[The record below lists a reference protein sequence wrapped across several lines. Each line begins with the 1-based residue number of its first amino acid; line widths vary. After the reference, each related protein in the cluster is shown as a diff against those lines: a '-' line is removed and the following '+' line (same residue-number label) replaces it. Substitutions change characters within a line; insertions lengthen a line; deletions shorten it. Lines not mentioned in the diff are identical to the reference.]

1 MTPYMPVHWTGATLA
16 ALTLLHALG
25 SGSLIASPA
34 LSPSSLSAAP
44 NAQTL
49 YIGCATTPSV
59 LFMET
64 ATGRITRSTVLP
76 SPASG
81 LALRGDGS
89 MLYVT
94 CPAPQSTVCEID
106 TSTGRVVRTM
116 EVGHTASDPVL
127 SPDER
132 SLFVCARFDNRI
144 DQIDL
149 ASGRVMRRLIAP
161 REPVS
166 AAVTPDGRHLLV
178 ANHLQAGRANADVV
192 RATVTVLDL
201 RTGGMV
207 KELELPNGSTLLR
220 DLRISPDGRHAVV
233 VHQLARFHLP
243 TTQIERGWINTSAM
257 SLIDLQTLDL
267 LTTVLL
273 DNINAGAANPWAV
286 AWDTDGSRIMTT
298 HAGTHELSIIDFRRL
313 LERIHLLGSGGLPDE
328 TLSASRTLADVP
340 NDLAFL
346 VGLRQ
351 RIQLTAADRGP
362 RSLVVAGGRAWIGNF
377 FSDTLSVIDLD
388 DPDSP
393 VRSIALGSCSED
405 PAERRGEAY
414 FNDATLC
421 FQGWQSCASCHSND
435 ARVDGM
441 NWDNLNDGIGNPKNS
456 KSLLLAPDTPPMM
469 WLGVRADSAAA
480 VRAGIPHALFTV
492 QPEEVATALDA
503 YLRSLSP
510 MPSPH
515 LEQGHLSLAGERG
528 RKLFF
533 SETTRCAN
541 CHRGDLYTDQK
552 QHRVGTI
559 GRYDAPGDR
568 FDTPS
573 LVEIWRTAPFI
584 HDGSALTVKEVLTS
598 SNPDDLHG
606 QTSHLTP
613 QEIEDLATFLLSL

>member
-1 MTPYMPVHWTGATLA
+1 MTPCIPVPWTGATLA

-25 SGSLIASPA
+25 SSTLIASPP
-34 LSPSSLSAAP
+34 LSPSALSAAP

-59 LFMET
+59 LFVET
-64 ATGRITRSTVLP
+64 ATGRITRSTALP

-81 LALRGDGS
+81 LALRADGS
-89 MLYVT
+89 KLYVT
-94 CPAPQSTVCEID
+94 CAAPQSTVCEID
-106 TSTGRVVRTM
+106 TSTGLVIRTM

-127 SPDER
+127 SPNER

-144 DQIDL
+144 EQIDL
-149 ASGRVMRRLIAP
+149 ASGRVMRRLTVP

-166 AAVTPDGRHLLV
+166 VAVTPDGRHLLV

-192 RATVTVLDL
+192 RATVTVQDL
-201 RTGGMV
+201 RTGGTV

-220 DLRISPDGRHAVV
+220 DLRISPDGQYAVV

-257 SLIDLQTLDL
+257 SLIDLKTLEL

-286 AWDTDGSRIMTT
+286 AWDPDGSRVMVT
-298 HAGTHELSIIDFRRL
+298 HAGTHELSIIDFPAL
-313 LERIHLLGSGGLPDE
+313 LDRIHRLMSGSVPNE
-328 TLSASRTLADVP
+328 TQTASRTLADVP

-351 RIQLTAADRGP
+351 RIQLTGVDRGP
-362 RSLVVAGGRAWIGNF
+362 RSMVLAGGRAWIGNF
-377 FSDTLSVIDLD
+377 FSDTLSVIDIN
-388 DPDSP
+388 DPHSP
-393 VRSIALGSCSED
+393 VRSIALGPCLES

-435 ARVDGM
+435 ARVDGL
-441 NWDNLNDGIGNPKNS
+441 NWDNLNDGIGNPKNA
-456 KSLLLAPDTPPMM
+456 KSLLLASATPPMM
-469 WLGVRADSAAA
+469 WLGVRVDSAVA
-480 VRAGIPHALFTV
+480 VRAGIRHALFTV
-492 QPEEVATALDA
+492 QPEEVASALDA
-503 YLRSLSP
+503 YLQSLSP
-510 MPSPH
+510 IASPH
-515 LEQGHLSLAGERG
+515 LEKGRLSSAGERG
-528 RKLFF
+528 KQLFF

-541 CHRGDLYTDQK
+541 CHRGNHYTDQK

-559 GRYDAPGDR
+559 GRYDDSGDR

-573 LVEIWRTAPFI
+573 LVEIWRTAPYL

-598 SNPDDLHG
+598 SNPDDRHG